1 MDQAMCAC
9 NQKPSSCQLVIHKQT
24 KSGKHRAPNSTCSW
38 ILVMDFF
45 SFLQAIFF
53 FFLKSIA
60 QVPALDR
67 PWSCARGQSASAAC
81 SHPCAVKPCAQGRP
95 RSRQSTNNI
104 LIVPRHLASP
114 GAAVTV
120 LLLMTAKPARS
131 ALSANLLRQ
140 PC

>member
-1 MDQAMCAC
+1 MCAC
-9 NQKPSSCQLVIHKQT
+9 SQKPSSCQLVIHKQT
-24 KSGKHRAPNSTCSW
+24 KLGKHRAPNSTCSW
-38 ILVMDFF
+38 ILVM
-45 SFLQAIFF
+45 IFF
-53 FFLKSIA
+53 LFPKQYFFFKKSIA
-60 QVPALDR
+60 RVPALDR

-81 SHPCAVKPCAQGRP
+81 LHPCAVKRRAQGRP
-95 RSRQSTNNI
+95 RSRWSTNNV

-120 LLLMTAKPARS
+120 SLLMTAKPARS